1 MRNDALKPPYSE
13 RNMLVILC
21 HGFQASSYDMRL
33 IQRGL
38 REALPLAT
46 IEISICNEEDTND
59 DIDVMGRK
67 LAKEVR
73 EKIRR
78 EGLEKDELILN
89 FVGHSMGGII
99 ARASLKYLSDYWDNL
114 GFFCSLSS
122 PHLSYQNGTDN
133 MIKAGL
139 WFMKKEMK

>member
-1 MRNDALKPPYSE
+1 
-13 RNMLVILC
+13 
-21 HGFQASSYDMRL
+21 MRL

-46 IEISICNEEDTND
+46 IEISTCNEEDTND

-139 WFMKKEMK
+139 WFMKKLMK

>member
-139 WFMKKEMK
+139 WFMKKLMK

>member
-1 MRNDALKPPYSE
+1 
-13 RNMLVILC
+13 MLVILC

-139 WFMKKEMK
+139 WFMKKLMK

>member
-46 IEISICNEEDTND
+46 IEISTCNEEDTND

-139 WFMKKEMK
+139 WFMKKLMK